1 MRPDTAGTTAAPPA
15 AGTPADRGHQPGR
28 EPARLLTAAETALAD
43 ISGIARRGGLDATAA
58 LAAITA
64 ARKLAAELEHGELA
78 FIEAA
83 RSGGATWSQIAAAM
97 GAGNRQTAQK
107 RHADLARRC
116 PCPPSVDMPAP
127 PESRPQETGHDDRPA
142 STSVAG
148 AGNFPGPA
156 RTSKPAPAREK
167 DRPPSPPVPAPAP
180 AASPALPAR
189 SPRKQ
194 PLITSAIIAE
204 SQYELVRAPGH
215 HETRAWHVLVG
226 GTRVGLVRP
235 TWRGERSRPGWE
247 PVDDT
252 GLALPATGT
261 GRVTPA
267 GNARTRDAAAVS
279 LLRAL
284 QSQQE
289 NERRNKPPRRKR
301 PPIVDITASPGPHPD
316 RRD

>member
-1 MRPDTAGTTAAPPA
+1 MRPDTADPTAAPPA
-15 AGTPADRGHQPGR
+15 AGTSTDRGHQPGR
-28 EPARLLTAAETALAD
+28 EPARLLTAAGTALAG

-83 RSGGATWSQIAAAM
+83 RSSGATWSQIAAAM
-97 GAGNRQTAQK
+97 GTGNRQTAQK

-116 PCPPSVDMPAP
+116 PCPPSADMPAP
-127 PESRPQETGHDDRPA
+127 QESRPQETGHDDRPA
-142 STSVAG
+142 STSG
-148 AGNFPGPA
+148 PGTGNSPAPA
-156 RTSKPAPAREK
+156 RAGKPAPDREK
-167 DRPPSPPVPAPAP
+167 DRPPAPPVPAPAAAAAPP
-180 AASPALPAR
+180 APPAR

-194 PLITSAIIAE
+194 HSPEITSAIIAE
-204 SQYELVRAPGH
+204 SRYELVRAPGH

-235 TWRGERSRPGWE
+235 TWRRERSRPGWE

-284 QSQQE
+284 QRQQD
-289 NERRNKPPRRKR
+289 NERRRKPSR
-301 PPIVDITASPGPHPD
+301 
-316 RRD
+316 

>member
-1 MRPDTAGTTAAPPA
+1 MLPDTAGANVRAQA
-15 AGTPADRGHQPGR
+15 AGTSTPGGRQPDGEHPGHEANDPAGP
-28 EPARLLTAAETALAD
+28 LTAAASALAG
-43 ISGIARRGGLDATAA
+43 ISGTVREDGMDITAA
-58 LAAITA
+58 LTAITA

-97 GAGNRQTAQK
+97 GARNRQTAQK

-116 PCPPSVDMPAP
+116 PRPPAVDTPP
-127 PESRPQETGHDDRPA
+127 PESRRRETGNDDHPA
-142 STSVAG
+142 STSG
-148 AGNFPGPA
+148 PGTGN
-156 RTSKPAPAREK
+156 SPAPARTGKPAPNRGK
-167 DRPPSPPVPAPAP
+167 DLPPPPAVPAPAAAG
-180 AASPALPAR
+180 AASSPASPVRSQRKQALP
-189 SPRKQ
+189 K
-194 PLITSAIIAE
+194 ITSAIIAE

-215 HETRAWHVLVG
+215 HETRAWHVLVS

-247 PVDDT
+247 PVDST
-252 GLALPATGT
+252 GLALPATGI
-261 GRVTPA
+261 GRVTTA

-289 NERRNKPPRRKR
+289 NDHKGKR
-301 PPIVDITASPGPHPD
+301 S
-316 RRD
+316 R

>member
-15 AGTPADRGHQPGR
+15 AGASTDRGHQPGR
-28 EPARLLTAAETALAD
+28 DPARLLTAAETALAG

-64 ARKLAAELEHGELA
+64 ARKLAAGLEHGELA

-97 GAGNRQTAQK
+97 GTGNRQTAQK

-116 PCPPSVDMPAP
+116 PRPPSADMPAT
-127 PESRPQETGHDDRPA
+127 PEPRPQETGHDHRPA

-148 AGNFPGPA
+148 AGNFPAPA
-156 RTSKPAPAREK
+156 RTGKPAPDRGK
-167 DRPPSPPVPAPAP
+167 DRPPSPSVPAPAA
-180 AASPALPAR
+180 AASPAPPAR

-194 PLITSAIIAE
+194 PLPEITSAIIAE
-204 SQYELVRAPGH
+204 SQYKLVRAPGH

-284 QSQQE
+284 QRQQE
-289 NERRNKPPRRKR
+289 NERRRKPSR
-301 PPIVDITASPGPHPD
+301 
-316 RRD
+316 

>member
-1 MRPDTAGTTAAPPA
+1 MLPDTADTTAAPPA
-15 AGTPADRGHQPGR
+15 AGASTDRGRQPGK
-28 EPARLLTAAETALAD
+28 EPARLLTAAEMTLAG
-43 ISGIARRGGLDATAA
+43 ISGIARRGGLDAMAA

-83 RSGGATWSQIAAAM
+83 RTGGATWSQIAAAM
-97 GAGNRQTAQK
+97 GTGNRQTAQK

-116 PCPPSVDMPAP
+116 PCPPSADTPAP
-127 PESRPQETGHDDRPA
+127 PESRRQETEHDDRPA
-142 STSVAG
+142 STSG
-148 AGNFPGPA
+148 PSAGNSPTPA
-156 RTSKPAPAREK
+156 RTGKPAP
-167 DRPPSPPVPAPAP
+167 DRGKGRPLSPAVPAPAAAAPP
-180 AASPALPAR
+180 APPAR

-194 PLITSAIIAE
+194 PLPEIASDIIAE
-204 SQYELVRAPGH
+204 SRHELVRAPGH

-247 PVDDT
+247 PVDNT
-252 GLALPATGT
+252 GLALPATGI

-284 QSQQE
+284 QRQQGTE
-289 NERRNKPPRRKR
+289 HKGKR
-301 PPIVDITASPGPHPD
+301 S
-316 RRD
+316 R

>member
-1 MRPDTAGTTAAPPA
+1 MRPDTADTTAAPPA
-15 AGTPADRGHQPGR
+15 AGAPADRGHQPGR
-28 EPARLLTAAETALAD
+28 EPARLLTAAETALAG

-116 PCPPSVDMPAP
+116 PCPPPVDMPAP
-127 PESRPQETGHDDRPA
+127 QESRRQEAGHDDRPA
-142 STSVAG
+142 STRGPG
-148 AGNFPGPA
+148 AGN
-156 RTSKPAPAREK
+156 SPAPARAGKPAPDRGK
-167 DRPPSPPVPAPAP
+167 DRPPSVPAPAAAAPP
-180 AASPALPAR
+180 APPAR

-194 PLITSAIIAE
+194 HSPEITSAIIAE
-204 SQYELVRAPGH
+204 SRYELVRAPGH

-252 GLALPATGT
+252 GPALPATGI

-284 QSQQE
+284 QRQQE
-289 NERRNKPPRRKR
+289 NERRRKPSR
-301 PPIVDITASPGPHPD
+301 
-316 RRD
+316 